1 VGAGLGWAG
10 LGWVG
15 RLSGQGQGRAGR
27 QATGGRA
34 VTVAMTNLTMRT
46 AVVIAM
52 PVAMTTSMATMTMV
66 VLVNLLWQVVGGG
79 QYLSLCVC
87 VCVPLAE
94 RVGSR

>member
-1 VGAGLGWAG
+1 MDWDGLGWDG

-15 RLSGQGQGRAGR
+15 RLAGAGTR
-27 QATGGRA
+27 QATGERA

-52 PVAMTTSMATMTMV
+52 PAAMTTSMATMTMV

-79 QYLSLCVC
+79 QYLFVCVC
-87 VCVPLAE
+87 VCVCAVCRE
-94 RVGSR
+94 GRE